1 MESNW
6 CLSSEK
12 SKRIFV
18 PPNDNQARHPQL
30 KIARWTRLF
39 RCLRLRR
46 RCISTFTGLA
56 LGTPDDFVRLVWD
69 SDFSGNVRRTDGLI
83 VVRKQRTDFTG
94 NQLLVSVTTY
104 PVSGMGILVADK
116 VKQDSVVLLQ
126 APWLPTPQFQSPTF
140 RIPPPLTHSVSVLTI
155 SWLGPSV
162 PQSRLQLATVRQP
175 NAAWLAVAN

>member
-1 MESNW
+1 MRFYGFWTNSKPIDAAGELPGRHFNGCTSFWKQTELESVF
-6 CLSSEK
+6 LT
-12 SKRIFV
+12 I
-18 PPNDNQARHPQL
+18 ATL
-30 KIARWTRLF
+30 KPKGGHRV
-39 RCLRLRR
+39 
-46 RCISTFTGLA
+46 
-56 LGTPDDFVRLVWD
+56 GTPAH
-69 SDFSGNVRRTDGLI
+69 GRRPSNGDAH
-83 VVRKQRTDFTG
+83 
-94 NQLLVSVTTY
+94 